1 MNKIVKIYIVA
12 LLLIVLLTF
21 IAIANAQEFIVL
33 ENDKGVQKS
42 SFLRGEGIVITVT
55 IPYDGAVE
63 VLLYNPP
70 GTAGP
75 SPVLFFSRTPVSAN
89 IQTKLGPKWMD
100 EKAPCGK
107 YQLEIK
113 MFDSIGKYVKTE
125 YKYFDYAMNEP
136 PCATSPLPPPPP
148 DNTLLI
154 IILGAAVAAVA
165 VVVVVVVFMLR
176 PGARPPKERVPTT
189 PPIAPPSPPPSAPP
203 KAPHKRRPIIRG
215 EEEEET

>member
-55 IPYDGAVE
+55 MPYDGAVE

-113 MFDSIGKYVKTE
+113 MFDSIGRHVKTE

-148 DNTLLI
+148 DNTLI

>member
-33 ENDKGVQKS
+33 ENDKGDQKS

-70 GTAGP
+70 GTPGP
-75 SPVLFFSRTPVSAN
+75 SPILFFSRTPVSAN

-148 DNTLLI
+148 DNTLI